1 MIKFFP
7 KLCKLINS
15 KNVCNLKKQLKMKF
29 FSNLLNVQFLMIIV
43 QDTSVSSTNTLILKF
58 LLNGLN

>member
-7 KLCKLINS
+7 KLYKLINS
-15 KNVCNLKKQLKMKF
+15 KNLHNLKKQLKMKF
-29 FSNLLNVQFLMIIV
+29 FSNLLNGQFLMIIV
-43 QDTSVSSTNTLILKF
+43 QDTSVSSTDTLILKF